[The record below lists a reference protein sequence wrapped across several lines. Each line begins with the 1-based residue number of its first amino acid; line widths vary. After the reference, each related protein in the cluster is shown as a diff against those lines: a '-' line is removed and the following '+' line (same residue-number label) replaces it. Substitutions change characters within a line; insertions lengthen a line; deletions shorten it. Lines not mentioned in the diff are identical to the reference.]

1 MPWQVMMTK
10 ISVLRV
16 GLTGLAG
23 IIGAGIAVVTVGA
36 LIALPLPT
44 ISATAP
50 SFTVQ
55 PTSGSQQRVC
65 AGPLLQVMSQK
76 GNAVAYYSNGRPD
89 VVSFSQGATAEV
101 AKLAVPD
108 NQAAGSLGSPTVYS
122 APIVNDG
129 SLVALAASQG
139 QKAVGESLSGYAA
152 DACAEPSN
160 DSWLVGGST
169 EVGRTTLLLLSNP
182 TSVTASVAVEVFGE
196 QGLVGASVSKGVFVE
211 AGEQRILS
219 LAGLAPDVIAPVVHV
234 TSTGGKVLASLQ
246 HSVMRTLTPAGI
258 EVVNASAIP
267 ATTQIMTGVVLTGQQ
282 VSAGSEHGAVTSDL
296 ESAVRVLVP
305 GTVSATVRVRVIPVS
320 GTATEIESTVSGQT
334 VVQFP
339 FAGIVDGTYAVEV
352 TSDQPIVAGVRTV
365 QSSASGGDFTWVSSV
380 APGGDTVVVPVPVGP
395 APVLSLFNSGEEPVV
410 ATLRTGDTAP
420 VTVRVA
426 AGALVTRPL
435 VAGAVYT
442 LEGAGGLLGGVTFS
456 GSGVGSAIALQ
467 PANQMSAPVT
477 VYPR

>member
-10 ISVLRV
+10 TSALRV

-23 IIGAGIAVVTVGA
+23 LIGAGIAVVAVGA
-36 LIALPLPT
+36 LIVLPLPT

-55 PTSGSQQRVC
+55 PTSGNQERVC

-76 GNAVAYYSNGRPD
+76 GKAAAYYSNGRPD
-89 VVSFSQGATAEV
+89 VLSYSQGATAEV

-108 NQAAGSLGSPTVYS
+108 NQASGALGSPTAYS
-122 APIVNDG
+122 APIVSGG
-129 SLVALAASQG
+129 SPVTLAASQG
-139 QKAVGESLSGYAA
+139 QTAVGESLSGYAA

-182 TSVTASVAVEVFGE
+182 TSVTAAVAVEVFGE
-196 QGLVGASVSKGVFVE
+196 HGLVSSSVSKGVFVE

-219 LAGLAPDVIAPVVHV
+219 LAGLAPDLVAPVVHV

-258 EVVNASAIP
+258 EIVNASAVP

-282 VSAGSEHGAVTSDL
+282 ASAGSENGAVSSDL
-296 ESAVRVLVP
+296 EPAVRVVVP
-305 GTVSATVRVRVIPVS
+305 GTVSTTVHVRIIPASGKVSEVQATVS
-320 GTATEIESTVSGQT
+320 AQT

-339 FAGIVDGTYAVEV
+339 FAGIPDGTYTVEV
-352 TSDQPIVAGVRTV
+352 TGDQPIVAGVRTV
-365 QSSASGGDFTWVSSV
+365 QSSPTGGDFTWVSSV
-380 APGGDTVVVPVPVGP
+380 APLGASVVVPVPAGP
-395 APVLSLFNSGEEPVV
+395 GATLALFNSGSAPVT
-410 ATLRTGDTAP
+410 ATLAKGNSAP
-420 VTVRVA
+420 VTVTVA
-426 AGALVTRPL
+426 AGAFVTRPL
-435 VAGAVYT
+435 TTGAVYT
-442 LEGAGGLLGGVTFS
+442 LEGATGLLGGVTFS
-456 GSGVGSAIALQ
+456 GPGVGSAIALQ